1 MFPRLAVNKTILK
14 PHLVAATGSQHQ
26 YYTFDFPDIPISIDT
41 QHFIQS
47 MHAFFINLAN
57 RQTDKRTRAKTFTS
71 YFVGGNNITVNT
83 TSRGL
88 ELVDRH

>member
-1 MFPRLAVNKTILK
+1 
-14 PHLVAATGSQHQ
+14 
-26 YYTFDFPDIPISIDT
+26 
-41 QHFIQS
+41 

-83 TSRGL
+83 SHVTWSSWIGI
-88 ELVDRH
+88 EN